1 MRDWTS
7 VAAGAIGGALLGVVI
22 VFAAAHQGWLPGTGG
37 SAANIRGYLLSH
49 PELLA
54 EMTDRL
60 QTQQEVAERAKAADA
75 VKKIGMNA
83 FFDPRIAYITGPA
96 DAKKT
101 VVEFYDYNC
110 PYCRLS
116 LPAMEKFHEQHKN
129 DTRFAFIVFPIR
141 GPDSVLAARAALAS
155 RLQPDKYMA
164 LYSTLMKEN
173 EPVDEA
179 MIYADAK
186 KAGLDVIK
194 LKLDMQ
200 RPEIDAAIAASKAL
214 AARAGID
221 GTPTFII
228 NGVMHPGAVDDETLK
243 TLTAES

>member
-1 MRDWTS
+1 MRDW
-7 VAAGAIGGALLGVVI
+7 VNVVAGAIGGAFLGVAI
-22 VFAAAHQGWLPGTGG
+22 VFTAAQQGWLPG
-37 SAANIRGYLLSH
+37 AARGPVNIRGYLLAH

-60 QTQQEVAERAKAADA
+60 QSQQDAADKAKAANA
-75 VKKIGMNA
+75 MKKIGMNA

-129 DTRFAFIVFPIR
+129 DTRFAFIVFPIK
-141 GPDSVLAARAALAS
+141 GPDSVIAARAALAS
-155 RLQPDKYMA
+155 RLQPDKYLA
-164 LYSTLMKEN
+164 LYYTLMKEN
-173 EPVDEA
+173 DPVNEA
-179 MIYADAK
+179 MIYADAQ

-200 RPEIDAAIAASKAL
+200 SPEIDAAIAASKAL
-214 AARAGID
+214 ATRAGID
-221 GTPTFII
+221 GTPTFIV
-228 NGVMHPGAVDDETLK
+228 NGVVHPGAVDDDTLK
-243 TLTAES
+243 SLAES

>member
-1 MRDWTS
+1 MRDWKS

-22 VFAAAHQGWLPGTGG
+22 VFAAAHQGLLPGTGG
-37 SAANIRGYLLSH
+37 SAGNIRSYLLAH

-54 EMTDRL
+54 EMTERL
-60 QTQQEVAERAKAADA
+60 QSQQEVADRTKAADA

-116 LPAMEKFHEQHKN
+116 LPAMEKFHEQHKS

-164 LYSTLMKEN
+164 LYSTLMKESD
-173 EPVDEA
+173 PVDEA

-214 AARAGID
+214 ATRAGID

-243 TLTAES
+243 NLSAES

>member
-1 MRDWTS
+1 MN
-7 VAAGAIGGALLGVVI
+7 VVAGALGGALLAVVI
-22 VFAAAHQGWLPGTGG
+22 VFAAAHQGWLPVPGTAGG
-37 SAANIRGYLLSH
+37 PVNIRGYLLNH

-54 EMTDRL
+54 EMTERL
-60 QTQQEVAERAKAADA
+60 QAQQDAVDKVKAASTM
-75 VKKIGMNA
+75 KKIGMAA

-96 DAKKT
+96 DAKKS

-116 LPAMEKFHEQHKN
+116 LPAMEKFYQQHKN
-129 DTRFAFIVFPIR
+129 DTRFAFIEFPIK
-141 GPDSVLAARAALAS
+141 GPDSIVAARVALAA

-164 LYSTLMKEN
+164 LHIALMSETDL
-173 EPVDEA
+173 VTEA
-179 MIYADAK
+179 TIYADAQ
-186 KAGLDVIK
+186 KAGLNMAK

-200 RPEIDAAIAASKAL
+200 NPEIDAAIAASKAL

-228 NGVMHPGAVDDETLK
+228 NGVMHPGAVDDDTLK
-243 TLTAES
+243 SLSAES